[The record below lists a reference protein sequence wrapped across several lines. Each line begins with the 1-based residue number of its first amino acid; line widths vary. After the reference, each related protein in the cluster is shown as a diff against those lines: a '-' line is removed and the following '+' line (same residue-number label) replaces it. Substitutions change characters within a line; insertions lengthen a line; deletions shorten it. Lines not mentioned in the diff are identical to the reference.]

1 MAPQAPE
8 PFHILHNSSGAVTS
22 LTWVVFDGDE
32 YLTSGSEIGTITIWN
47 LKTFR
52 PSRNWE
58 AHTTAVTWISSVS
71 CTIISQGRSESIK
84 VWNREGIL
92 MGRISS
98 SHSGFCKCDLRHSF
112 LAAPAGKNGIITYN
126 ISKIGEF
133 NAMTTLNLDHDE
145 GTIMALKL
153 TPNALIS
160 AYESGSICKW
170 GETSVIAHTQVE
182 GMPTCIE
189 FSFLSGEVLLGT
201 STDQVHI
208 LDQDL
213 RPKRQVQ
220 LRNGGLNCLSIRHDG
235 RIYASSGWDH
245 RLRVFSAKSH
255 KSLCVLE
262 LHDESLNCLA
272 FGQTLLASG
281 SSDALISLWNLYN

>member
-1 MAPQAPE
+1 
-8 PFHILHNSSGAVTS
+8 
-22 LTWVVFDGDE
+22 
-32 YLTSGSEIGTITIWN
+32 
-47 LKTFR
+47 
-52 PSRNWE
+52 
-58 AHTTAVTWISSVS
+58 
-71 CTIISQGRSESIK
+71 
-84 VWNREGIL
+84 
-92 MGRISS
+92 
-98 SHSGFCKCDLRHSF
+98 
-112 LAAPAGKNGIITYN
+112 
-126 ISKIGEF
+126 
-133 NAMTTLNLDHDE
+133 MTTLNLDHDE